1 MEENLFPSQ
10 MSTGS
15 RKDLEEERR
24 LFYVGMTRAERKLTL
39 SYANS
44 RFRFGQLLPC
54 EPSRFIGEIVNDFIE
69 LDKKAFVKR
78 SDGDKPE
85 FNRFNKRKSESTEKS
100 NLQNKYG
107 RTNQKQTTRSLPPP
121 IVNFVPDDTTEIK
134 VSDVVE
140 HQRFGKG
147 KVVLLDGDFGN
158 KKATIEFD
166 EYGKKQ
172 LVLKFAKLR
181 FVKN

>member
-1 MEENLFPSQ
+1 
-10 MSTGS
+10 MSSGS

-54 EPSRFIGEIVNDFIE
+54 EPSRFISEIVNDFIE
-69 LDKKAFVKR
+69 LDKKTFKQKVDADESR
-78 SDGDKPE
+78 SRGGGFAAKPKPS
-85 FNRFNKRKSESTEKS
+85 F
-100 NLQNKYG
+100 QNKYG
-107 RTNQKQTTRSLPPP
+107 RTNKTAPSKPLPPP
-121 IVNFVPDDTTEIK
+121 IENFVPDDTKDIK
-134 VSDVVE
+134 VGDNVE

-147 KVVLLDGDFGN
+147 SVEKIDGDFGN
-158 KKATIEFD
+158 KKATILFD
-166 EYGKKQ
+166 QFGKKQ

-181 FVKN
+181 FVKA